1 MVEDTHDGT
10 FLAPPPFGSH
20 VRPNAGPL
28 GVGTFTYELSDQSIA
43 VREAANAA
51 MQAIVQRSGLARFM
65 KLTFPSSFTAHPLG
79 GCRMAESADAGVVD
93 HRGEAFGNE
102 GLFCIDSSAI
112 PSALGVNPS
121 LTISAVSERSVAQL
135 IDRAA
140 DFGLPAEA
148 GGLRA
153 GRPGRDARPAH
164 PAGAQQLRR
173 GDRRQGPQLRL
184 ARSASQPRGR
194 RAQNASSTWSRRASR
209 PAPSTITPTASQRT
223 RATRGR
229 GASEAR

>member
-1 MVEDTHDGT
+1 
-10 FLAPPPFGSH
+10 

-51 MQAIVQRSGLARFM
+51 MQAIVQRAGLARFM

-79 GCRMAESADAGVVD
+79 GCRMAANKDEGVVD

-121 LTISAVSERSVAQL
+121 LTISAVSERAVSML

-140 DFGLPAEA
+140 DYGLPAK
-148 GGLRA
+148 
-153 GRPGRDARPAH
+153 
-164 PAGAQQLRR
+164 PAGFAPGTPGVTL
-173 GDRRQGPQLRL
+173 GPHTPPV
-184 ARSASQPRGR
+184 RSSSDASIDAKVRSY
-194 RAQNASSTWSRRASR
+194 A
-209 PAPSTITPTASQRT
+209 
-223 RATRGR
+223 
-229 GASEAR
+229 